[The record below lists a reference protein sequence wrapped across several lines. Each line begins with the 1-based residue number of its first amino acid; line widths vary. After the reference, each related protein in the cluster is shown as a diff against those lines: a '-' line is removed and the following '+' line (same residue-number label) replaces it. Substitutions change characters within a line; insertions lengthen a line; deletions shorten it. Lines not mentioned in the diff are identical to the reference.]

1 MRNTKFIFLF
11 LPLIIFVSCTS
22 QNSQIVVAEF
32 GDNKIYMDEF
42 ENAYSKN
49 SGGIENA
56 QNDSLSSLHKFID
69 LYVNYKMKLRD
80 ASVRGYKADAEMKK
94 EFFDYKLNIGKT
106 IFLQQKLYEPNL
118 IQLFDRRKTEY
129 RVSHIFLVPDSTMN
143 EQTTVELGNQLIQRI
158 QKEEDFSSFV
168 NLYSKDSYTN
178 KSGGDVYYVTAGQIN
193 IPSIENAIYKTEP
206 GNIYPELVSSGYG
219 YHIIKVTERQPRKA
233 SIHVGHILIPFTDS
247 TGTDTAKALQKI
259 QDIEKQIKEGK
270 NFGEMA
276 AKYSADKGSA
286 LKYGDLGFF
295 ERGQMV
301 REFDEAAFK
310 LNVGQTSPIVKTKFG
325 YHLIKLVAVAPDKS
339 YEEQKTELKE
349 IYDRVRYKTDFDNLV
364 HKLKI
369 ELNFVQN
376 FATFNKILAHS
387 DTMKIGQA
395 YLKSN
400 LKTQAGSDEVFK
412 INNKSFTCDSLFVNI
427 IKTGTNLNMT
437 LNGKILQDAINQY
450 SSDLLIQEKALN
462 YDKENTEFAKLLDDY
477 ENGMYLFKILEEE
490 VWSKILIDS
499 AKTFA
504 FWEMTKNNYKW
515 KDRVE
520 FKEIYNPKDSLI
532 NKCFSLTLSGY
543 SYDSLY
549 VKYNQRTGYENKVG
563 YNGLVDVELN
573 ELAKQ
578 ANSLKNIGD
587 ISKPFDF
594 EAGYSIV
601 KLIKRDYARIKTYEE
616 AKAEAASVL
625 QEKES
630 KRFEDEY
637 LNKLKNI
644 YHPKIYY
651 DELSKAFKQTN

>member
-56 QNDSLSSLHKFID
+56 QNDSLSSLQKFID

-129 RVSHIFLVPDSTMN
+129 RVSHIFLVPDSTMSDT
-143 EQTTVELGNQLIQRI
+143 QTVEFGNQLIKRI
-158 QKEEDFSSFV
+158 QNGEDFSTLAK
-168 NLYSKDSYTN
+168 LYSKDTYTN
-178 KSGGDVYYVTAGQIN
+178 MNGGDVYYVTSGQIN
-193 IPSIENAIYKTEP
+193 IPSLEDALYKTEP
-206 GNIYPELVSSGYG
+206 GNIYPELISSGYG
-219 YHIIKVTERQPRKA
+219 YHIIKVTERIPRRS
-233 SIHVGHILIPFTDS
+233 SIRAQHILITFTDS
-247 TGTDTAKALQKI
+247 TGTDTVKALNKI
-259 QDIEKQIKEGK
+259 QDIEKQLKAGSD
-270 NFGEMA
+270 FGELA
-276 AKYSADKGSA
+276 SKYSADKGSA
-286 LKYGDLGFF
+286 SNGGDLGFF
-295 ERGQMV
+295 QRGQLV
-301 REFDEAAFK
+301 REFDEVVFK

-427 IKTGTNLNMT
+427 IKTGTNLNIT
-437 LNGKILQDAINQY
+437 VNGKILQDAINQY

-601 KLIKRDYARIKTYEE
+601 KLIKRDNARIKTYEE
-616 AKAEAASVL
+616 ARAEAASVL

-630 KRFEDEY
+630 KRLEDEY

-651 DELSKAFKQTN
+651 DELSKTFKQTN

>member
-143 EQTTVELGNQLIQRI
+143 EQKTVELGNQLIQRI
-158 QKEEDFSSFV
+158 QKGEDFSSLV
-168 NLYSKDSYTN
+168 NLFSKDSYTN
-178 KSGGDVYYVTAGQIN
+178 KIGGDVYYVTAGQIN
-193 IPSIENAIYKTEP
+193 IPSIEDAIYKTEP

-219 YHIIKVTERQPRKA
+219 YHIIKVTERIPRRSSVRA
-233 SIHVGHILIPFTDS
+233 QHILISFTDS
-247 TGTDTAKALQKI
+247 TGTDTVKALNKI
-259 QDIEKQIKEGK
+259 QDIEKQLKAGAD
-270 NFGEMA
+270 FGELA
-276 AKYSADKGSA
+276 TKYSLDKGTS
-286 LKYGDLGFF
+286 LKKGDLGFF
-295 ERGQMV
+295 ERGQLI
-301 REFDEAAFK
+301 REFDEVVFK

-387 DTMKIGQA
+387 DTLKIGAA
-395 YLKSN
+395 YFKSN
-400 LKTQAGSDEVFK
+400 LKTQVGSDEIFK
-412 INNKSFTCDSLFVNI
+412 INNKSFTCDSLFENM
-427 IKTGTNLNMT
+427 IKAGTNLNMT

-504 FWEMTKNNYKW
+504 FWEKTKNNYKW

-573 ELAKQ
+573 GLAKQ

-601 KLIKRDYARIKTYEE
+601 KLIKRDNARIKIYEE
-616 AKAEAASVL
+616 ARAEAASVL